1 MLKTLRVSLRALCA
15 KGRLGAGE
23 QVTAMTEFALSK
35 MESLDAAVHLL
46 AVDDDIRS
54 INVAGYKATA
64 AKFSAVVQSATEN
77 GKRFFCV

>member
-1 MLKTLRVSLRALCA
+1 
-15 KGRLGAGE
+15 
-23 QVTAMTEFALSK
+23 MTEFALSK